1 MSQHP
6 YRSVNLGEAELQEQS
21 HGKTFAFARAIL
33 GKTLG
38 LTRIGCSY
46 LVVPPGKAAF
56 PFHKHH
62 VADELFV
69 ILEGEG
75 EHRWGDERHPVRAGD
90 VISAPRATEAHQ
102 IVNTGSK
109 DLRYL
114 ALSDIG
120 GEDVLEY
127 PDSGKVAFAAGVR
140 DADFKT
146 ASITFLGKLSQP
158 MNYFDGEPE

>member
-6 YRSVNLGEAELQEQS
+6 YRCVNLGEAELQAQS
-21 HGKTFAFARAIL
+21 HGRTFAFARARL

-46 LVVPPGKAAF
+46 LVLPPGKAAF

-62 VADELFV
+62 VTDELFV

-75 EHRWGDERHPVRAGD
+75 EQRWGDERHPVRAGD

-102 IVNTGSK
+102 IVNTGDR
-109 DLRYL
+109 DLCYL

-120 GEDVLEY
+120 SEDVVEY
-127 PDSGKVAFAAGVR
+127 PDSGKVAFAAGVE

-146 ASITFLGKLSQP
+146 ASITFLGKLSPP
-158 MNYFDGEPE
+158 MNYYDGEPE